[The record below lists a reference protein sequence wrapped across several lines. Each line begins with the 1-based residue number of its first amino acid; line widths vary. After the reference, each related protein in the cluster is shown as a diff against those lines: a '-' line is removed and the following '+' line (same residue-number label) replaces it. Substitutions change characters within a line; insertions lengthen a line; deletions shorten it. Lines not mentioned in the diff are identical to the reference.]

1 MEKVASMMDIEKISE
16 DMMGGTAREVQ
27 RELCDIF
34 SVEPD
39 QLPETVERF
48 REENREIKN
57 QMERLAEFMYEEAE
71 FEITETGTLV
81 DRCRSLYRAWK
92 ENEKELESLEKSL
105 EGYLREEIED
115 RVLKK
120 EVPTENVGLLIEIAR
135 KLARNNQASITLMG
149 DKGAV
154 SASYH
159 EDYDADENLS
169 EIFKEVQG
177 DENFAKAFN

>member
-1 MEKVASMMDIEKISE
+1 M
-16 DMMGGTAREVQ
+16 
-27 RELCDIF
+27 
-34 SVEPD
+34 
-39 QLPETVERF
+39 
-48 REENREIKN
+48 
-57 QMERLAEFMYEEAE
+57 
-71 FEITETGTLV
+71 
-81 DRCRSLYRAWK
+81 
-92 ENEKELESLEKSL
+92 
-105 EGYLREEIED
+105 
-115 RVLKK
+115 
-120 EVPTENVGLLIEIAR
+120 GLLIEIAR